1 MKMAL
6 FALFFLLC
14 HPVLFSSSIP
24 IDIQPKTQEIVK
36 KEGLEEDNNPFASA
50 VVWQEKEPNLLYRFK
65 EGAPLIEAKDK
76 EFEVATKITDE
87 LLLKGVTAKD
97 ENGQDITK
105 NLFVKKTQYP
115 LCCGRRIFLHVWCER
130 CQWKRSRE
138 DDSGVYR
145 CTGDHSSFQS
155 GRGYCRLYFWCRCNS
170 CYYRWCNLSSRK
182 KKTGYSRLNL
192 SFIEKTSSTMQSS
205 FLLFLKKYNFLH
217 YIHFNLYLS
226 KR

>member
-105 NLFVKKTQYP
+105 NLFVKKHNIHSAVAGEYFCTY
-115 LCCGRRIFLHVWCER
+115 
-130 CQWKRSRE
+130 
-138 DDSGVYR
+138 GVKDANGKEAEKTIQVSIVAQVITAPSNQAGVIVGSVFGVVATLATIGGVIY
-145 CTGDHSSFQS
+145 
-155 GRGYCRLYFWCRCNS
+155 L
-170 CYYRWCNLSSRK
+170 LVRK
-182 KKTGYSRLNL
+182 KQD
-192 SFIEKTSSTMQSS
+192 IQD
-205 FLLFLKKYNFLH
+205 
-217 YIHFNLYLS
+217 
-226 KR
+226 